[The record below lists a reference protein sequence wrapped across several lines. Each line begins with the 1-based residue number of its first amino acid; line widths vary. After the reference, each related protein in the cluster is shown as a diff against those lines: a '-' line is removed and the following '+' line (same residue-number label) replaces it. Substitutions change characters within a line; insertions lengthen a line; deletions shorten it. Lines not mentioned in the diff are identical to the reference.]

1 MVPMAGVATPD
12 RVGHEHAPAR
22 LGYIPAL
29 DGLRALAVVAVL
41 LYHADQSW
49 IPGGFLGV
57 DVFFVIS
64 GYLITCLL
72 LSDWQQTNGIGLK
85 RFWYRR
91 ARRLLPALFTML
103 FVVSLYAIL
112 FLPDVLDQLRG
123 EVIAALL
130 YVENWF
136 LVFRNLSYFQ
146 SAGRPPLLQHVW
158 SLAVEEQ
165 FYLFW
170 PLILVLV
177 LTVWGKNRKAL
188 LVGVLCGIAISTIEM
203 AILYQPYTDP
213 SRVYYGT
220 DTRVAALLLGAA
232 LAFVWAPWRL
242 IGRTGRNAGIVLD
255 AVAVLSGIVLIWM
268 FLNIGEFDPNLYRGG
283 FLLVAIVAALLIA
296 ATVHPASRLVPW
308 LLGFSLF
315 RWIGV
320 RSYGIYLWH
329 WPIYM
334 VTRPHSDV
342 PLTGIPLLVLRLTL
356 TFGVAALSYRYVE
369 EPIRHGA
376 IERWW
381 ARYRAAPAETQRRLM
396 ARFSFGAAGLVV
408 GLVVIVVG
416 FGNGGSAA
424 VPAGF
429 GRQAHV
435 VIGADAPTTTVVG
448 QTTTTVPVP
457 LSTTIA
463 PGTATTAPAPPPPAV
478 TAIGDSVMLG
488 AANQLIGAIDP
499 MFTTPTVPH
508 VTTVDAAESRQFS
521 TGVDVIQQR
530 KDSGALGQIVIVQ
543 LGTNG
548 LVDPGDFDR
557 MMGLLADRQKVVLV
571 NAKVPRPWE
580 QEVNDTLAAGVKKY
594 KNAVLLDWHGY
605 GGAHPEFFYDD
616 GIHLRPAGA
625 AAYAAFVAQSLGAS
639 GVP

>member
-1 MVPMAGVATPD
+1 MMAGVAASE
-12 RVGHEHAPAR
+12 RVAPEHAPAR

-29 DGLRALAVVAVL
+29 DGLRALAVIAVL
-41 LYHADQSW
+41 LYHGDQKW

-72 LSDWQQTNGIGLK
+72 LSDFQQTEGIGLK

-112 FLPDVLDQLRG
+112 FLPDVLSQLRG
-123 EVIAALL
+123 EVIAALF

-136 LVFRNLSYFQ
+136 LIFRNLSYFQ
-146 SAGRPPLLQHVW
+146 STGRPPLLQHVW

-170 PLILVLV
+170 PLILMLV
-177 LTVWGKNRKAL
+177 LTVWRKSRKAL
-188 LVGVLCGIAISTIEM
+188 LIAVLIAVAVSTIEM
-203 AILYQPYTDP
+203 AILYHPYTDP

-220 DTRVAALLLGAA
+220 DTRVAALMLGAA

-242 IGRTGRNAGIVLD
+242 IGRTGRNAGILLD
-255 AVAVLSGIVLIWM
+255 VVAVFSGIVLFWM
-268 FLNIGEFDPNLYRGG
+268 FLNMGEFSPGLYRGG
-283 FLLVAIVAALLIA
+283 FLLVAMVSALLIA

-308 LLGFSLF
+308 LLGFAVF

-342 PLTGIPLLVLRLTL
+342 PLTGLPLLVLRLTL
-356 TFGVAALSYRYVE
+356 TGIAAALSYKYVE

-376 IERWW
+376 VERRW
-381 ARYRAAPAETQRRLM
+381 AQYRSAPAEVRRKLM
-396 ARFSFGAAGLVV
+396 ARFGFAGMGIALGLVAIFV
-408 GLVVIVVG
+408 GL
-416 FGNGGSAA
+416 GNGGSAA
-424 VPAGF
+424 APAGF
-429 GRQAHV
+429 GNKASV
-435 VIGADAPTTTVVG
+435 VLGPGAPSTTVAGATDSTSATTSPV
-448 QTTTTVPVP
+448 TTTTLP
-457 LSTTIA
+457 
-463 PGTATTAPAPPPPAV
+463 PGASPPAI
-478 TAIGDSVMLG
+478 TAFGDSVMLG
-488 AANQLIGAIDP
+488 AANQLIAAVDP
-499 MFTTPTVPH
+499 MFATPTVPH
-508 VTTVDAAESRQFS
+508 VLTVDAAESRQFG
-521 TGVDVIQQR
+521 TGVDLIQSY
-530 KDSGALGQIVIVQ
+530 KDQGRLGQYVIVQ

-548 LVDPGDFDR
+548 LINPDDLDR
-557 MMGLLADRQKVVLV
+557 MMGLLDDRQKVVII
-571 NAKVPRPWE
+571 NAKEPRGWE
-580 QEVNDTLAAGVKKY
+580 QPNNDLLADRVKKH
-594 KNAVLLDWHGY
+594 KNAVLLDWHSY

-616 GIHLRPAGA
+616 GIHLRPDGA
-625 AAYAAFVAQSLGAS
+625 QAYATFVAQSLGATGS
-639 GVP
+639 P

>member
-1 MVPMAGVATPD
+1 MAGVAAPE
-12 RVGHEHAPAR
+12 RVASEHAPEHAPPR

-29 DGLRALAVVAVL
+29 DGLRALAVIAVL
-41 LYHADQSW
+41 LYHGDQKW

-72 LSDWQQTNGIGLK
+72 LSDFQQTDGIGLK

-136 LVFRNLSYFQ
+136 LIFRDLSYFQ

-165 FYLFW
+165 YYLFW
-170 PLILVLV
+170 PLILMVV
-177 LTVWGKNRKAL
+177 LTVWRKSRKAL
-188 LVGVLCGIAISTIEM
+188 LIGILAGIAISTIEM
-203 AILYQPYTDP
+203 AILYHPYTDP

-220 DTRVAALLLGAA
+220 DTRVAALLLGSA

-255 AVAVLSGIVLIWM
+255 VVAVFSGIVLFWM
-268 FLNIGEFDPNLYRGG
+268 FLNMGEFSPGLYRGG
-283 FLLVAIVAALLIA
+283 FLLVAMVSALLIA

-308 LLGFSLF
+308 LLGFAVF

-334 VTRPHSDV
+334 VTRPHSDL
-342 PLTGIPLLVLRLTL
+342 PLTGLPLLVLRLTL
-356 TFGVAALSYRYVE
+356 TFIAAALSYKYVE

-376 IERWW
+376 IERRW
-381 ARYRAAPAETQRRLM
+381 AQYRAAPAEVQRKLM
-396 ARFSFGAAGLVV
+396 TRFGFAAMGIAL

-416 FGNGGSAA
+416 LGNGGSAA
-424 VPAGF
+424 APAGF
-429 GRQAHV
+429 GNKASV
-435 VIGADAPTTTVVG
+435 LITPDTPTSTEPGAATTTP
-448 QTTTTVPVP
+448 T
-457 LSTTIA
+457 
-463 PGTATTAPAPPPPAV
+463 TATTSSPVATTLAPGASPPAV

-488 AANQLIGAIDP
+488 AANQLIGAIDG
-499 MFTTPTVPH
+499 MFGTPAVPR

-521 TGVDVIQQR
+521 AGVADIEERKNTGQ
-530 KDSGALGQIVIVQ
+530 LGQYVIVQ

-548 LVDPGDFDR
+548 TIDPGDFDR
-557 MMGLLADRQKVVLV
+557 MMGLLSDRQKVVII

-580 QEVNDTLAAGVKKY
+580 DQVNGTLADHVKKF
-594 KNAVLLDWHGY
+594 KNAVLLDWHSY

-616 GIHLRPAGA
+616 GIHLRPEGA
-625 AAYAAFVAQSLGAS
+625 QAYAAFVAQALGTGS
-639 GVP
+639 P

>member
-1 MVPMAGVATPD
+1 MAGVAAPD
-12 RVGHEHAPAR
+12 RVEPEHAPAR

-41 LYHADQSW
+41 LYHADQGW

-72 LSDWQQTNGIGLK
+72 LSDWQQTGGVGLK

-136 LVFRNLSYFQ
+136 LIFRHLSYFQ

-170 PLILVLV
+170 PLILVFV
-177 LTVWGKNRKAL
+177 LTVWGKSRRAL
-188 LVGVLCGIAISTIEM
+188 LIGVLCGVAVSTIEM

-220 DTRVAALLLGAA
+220 DTRAAALLLGAA

-242 IGRTGRNAGIVLD
+242 VGRTGRGAGIVLD
-255 AVAVLSGIVLIWM
+255 AVAVLSGIVLFWM
-268 FLNIGEFDPNLYRGG
+268 FLNVGEFDPGLYRGG
-283 FLLVAIVAALLIA
+283 FLLVALVSALLIA

-308 LLGFSLF
+308 LLGFAVF

-356 TFGVAALSYRYVE
+356 TFVAAALSYKFIE
-369 EPIRHGA
+369 EPVRHGA
-376 IERWW
+376 IERRW
-381 ARYRAAPAETQRRLM
+381 AQYRAAPAETRRRLM
-396 ARFSFGAAGLVV
+396 GRFTFGAAGIMV

-416 FGNGGSAA
+416 LGNGGSAA
-424 VPAGF
+424 APAGF
-429 GRQAHV
+429 GKETHV
-435 VIGADAPTTTVVG
+435 VLGPGA
-448 QTTTTVPVP
+448 TTTTV
-457 LSTTIA
+457 A
-463 PGTATTAPAPPPPAV
+463 GQTATTAPAATTTTAVGATATTVAGASPPAV

-488 AANQLIGAIDP
+488 AAPNLIADIDP
-499 MFTTPTVPH
+499 MFATPTVPQ

-521 TGVDVIQQR
+521 TGVDLIAQR
-530 KDSGALGQIVIVQ
+530 KAAGTLGQIVIVQ

-548 LVDPGDFDR
+548 LIDPADFDR
-557 MMGLLADRQKVVLV
+557 MMGLLADRQKVVLI

-580 QEVNDTLAAGVKKY
+580 QEVNDTLAAGAAKY
-594 KNAVLLDWHGY
+594 KGNTVLLDWHGY
-605 GGAHPEFFYDD
+605 AGAHPEFFYDD
-616 GIHLRPAGA
+616 GIHLNPVGRD
-625 AAYAAFVAQSLGAS
+625 AYARFVAQSLGPS
-639 GVP
+639 GSP